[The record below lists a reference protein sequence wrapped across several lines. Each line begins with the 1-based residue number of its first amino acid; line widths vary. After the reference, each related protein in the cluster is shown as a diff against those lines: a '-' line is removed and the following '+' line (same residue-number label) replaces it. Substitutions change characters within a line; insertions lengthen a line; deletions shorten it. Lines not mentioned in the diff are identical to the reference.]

1 MIRLS
6 AFLAVLATPITAQE
20 VLPCDWQARA
30 DAIVEPWE
38 DHTRTFANGDVRVA
52 VLDVIEPALGSY
64 YLLILSPPYDE
75 VGGRQCRVIGFHS
88 GMGFTALDIGSM
100 IAEYVPGRGLEM
112 QLLGRIADPEYDF
125 TNAVNIWVTLN
136 QSTGEITTFMEL
148 GSE

>member
-6 AFLAVLATPITAQE
+6 ALLAVLAAPATAQA

-38 DHTRTFANGDVRVA
+38 EHTRTFANGDVRVA

-64 YLLILSPPYDE
+64 YLLVLSPPYDE

-88 GMGFTALDIGSM
+88 GIGFTHLDIGSM

-112 QLLGRIADPEYDF
+112 QLLGRIADPAYDF
-125 TNAVNIWVTLN
+125 TNSVNIWVRLN
-136 QSTGEITTFMEL
+136 QSTGEIATFMEL
-148 GSE
+148 GAE